1 MSLNAD
7 AGDKNC
13 SRGGIL
19 VREAPTRWQ
28 QWALHA
34 VYSMPGSVICMGVLT
49 QRQSTPCRRDSRSLS
64 EPRSERKKG
73 LHTSLTELTE
83 QALGQGWAARASQ
96 ANGSSLQHG
105 SPSLNSSSR
114 AVQQASAA

>member
-1 MSLNAD
+1 M
-7 AGDKNC
+7 GGRNC
-13 SRGGIL
+13 CRGGSL
-19 VREAPTRWQ
+19 VREAPTRWRQ
-28 QWALHA
+28 ALHVRKSSTA
-34 VYSMPGSVICMGVLT
+34 QSLPGSMVCMSALT

-83 QALGQGWAARASQ
+83 QALRQGRAAGASR
-96 ANGSSLQHG
+96 ANGSSLHHG
-105 SPSLNSSSR
+105 SPPLDSSSR

>member
-1 MSLNAD
+1 M
-7 AGDKNC
+7 G
-13 SRGGIL
+13 
-19 VREAPTRWQ
+19 
-28 QWALHA
+28 
-34 VYSMPGSVICMGVLT
+34 MGVLT
-49 QRQSTPCRRDSRSLS
+49 QRQGHSCRRDSRSLS

-83 QALGQGWAARASQ
+83 QALRQGHAAHASQ

-105 SPSLNSSSR
+105 SPPLNGSLR